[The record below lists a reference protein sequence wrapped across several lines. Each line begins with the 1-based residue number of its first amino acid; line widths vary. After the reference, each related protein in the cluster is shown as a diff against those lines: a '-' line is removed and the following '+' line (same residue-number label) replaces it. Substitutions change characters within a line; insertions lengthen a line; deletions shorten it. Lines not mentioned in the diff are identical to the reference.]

1 MTTDTVTHA
10 TPLSG
15 RHVAVCGV
23 ERSVD
28 EWTETMVVEGRTMTV
43 RPIRDDDIDRLRRLF
58 YRLSP
63 ETVYRR
69 FFQPVKQ
76 PSEKLLHHLAEVDH
90 DLRQAIVAE
99 LDDEIIAVVRYD
111 RSSPSA
117 AAEVAVLVEDAW
129 QGHGLGRRLLRRLAA
144 DALEHG
150 IVEMSATV
158 LGENQ
163 RALRLA
169 RHVAPDTHSQLDH
182 GEWLLDFH
190 LPAAG

>member
-1 MTTDTVTHA
+1 MD
-10 TPLSG
+10 
-15 RHVAVCGV
+15 
-23 ERSVD
+23 D
-28 EWTETMVVEGRTMTV
+28 WTEEIVIEDRTLTV
-43 RPIRDDDIDRLRRLF
+43 RPIREDDVDRLRRLF

-63 ETVYRR
+63 ETVYWR

-99 LDDEIIAVVRYD
+99 LDDELIAVVRYD
-111 RSSPSA
+111 RTSASSI
-117 AAEVAVLVEDAW
+117 AEVAVLVEDAW
-129 QGHGLGRRLLRRLAA
+129 QGHGVGRKLLRRLAA

-150 IVEMSATV
+150 VTEMSATV
-158 LGENQ
+158 LGQNQ

-169 RHVAPDTHSQLDH
+169 HHVAPDTHGQLDQ

-190 LPAAG
+190 LPAAGTGVRSA

>member
-1 MTTDTVTHA
+1 MD
-10 TPLSG
+10 
-15 RHVAVCGV
+15 
-23 ERSVD
+23 D
-28 EWTETMVVEGRTMTV
+28 WTETIAVEGRTLTI
-43 RPIRDDDIDRLRRLF
+43 RPIRDDDVDRLRRLF

-76 PSEKLLHHLAEVDH
+76 PSEKMLHHLAEVDH

-99 LDDEIIAVVRYD
+99 VDDEIIAVVRYD
-111 RSSPSA
+111 REATTP

-129 QGHGLGRRLLRRLAA
+129 QGHGLGRRLLRRLAV

-150 IVEMSATV
+150 VVDLTATV
-158 LGENQ
+158 LGENH

-169 RHVAPDTHSQLDH
+169 HHVAPDTHGHLDH
-182 GEWLLDFH
+182 GEWLLDIH

>member
-1 MTTDTVTHA
+1 VTGDTVTHA
-10 TPLSG
+10 TPGSG
-15 RHVAVCGV
+15 RHVGLAGV

-28 EWTETMVVEGRTMTV
+28 DWTETMVVAGRTVTV
-43 RPIRDDDIDRLRRLF
+43 RPIRDDDVDRLRRLF

-63 ETVYRR
+63 ETVYWR

-111 RSSPSA
+111 RASA
-117 AAEVAVLVEDAW
+117 SDVADVAVLVEDAW
-129 QGHGLGRRLLRRLAA
+129 QGHGLGRKLLRRLTV

-150 IVEMSATV
+150 VVDMTATV
-158 LGENQ
+158 LGQNQ

-169 RHVAPDTHSQLDH
+169 HRVAPDTHGQLDH

>member
-1 MTTDTVTHA
+1 MDDWAEST
-10 TPLSG
+10 L
-15 RHVAVCGV
+15 
-23 ERSVD
+23 
-28 EWTETMVVEGRTMTV
+28 VEGRTLTI
-43 RPIRDDDIDRLRRLF
+43 RPIRDDDVDRLRRLF

-69 FFQPVKQ
+69 FFQPVKR

-90 DLRQAIVAE
+90 QLRQAIVAE
-99 LDDEIIAVVRYD
+99 LDDEIVAVARYD
-111 RSSPSA
+111 RASNTPV
-117 AAEVAVLVEDAW
+117 AEVAILVEDAW
-129 QGHGLGRRLLRRLAA
+129 QGHGLGRRLLRRLAL

-150 IVEMSATV
+150 VADLTATV

-169 RHVAPDTHSQLDH
+169 HHVAPDTRGHLDH
-182 GEWLLDFH
+182 GEWLLDIH

>member
-1 MTTDTVTHA
+1 M
-10 TPLSG
+10 
-15 RHVAVCGV
+15 RGV
-23 ERSVD
+23 DGSVD
-28 EWTETMVVEGRTMTV
+28 EWTETMTVEGRTLTI

-58 YRLSP
+58 YRLSAR
-63 ETVYRR
+63 TVYLR
-69 FFQPVKQ
+69 FFQPVKR

-99 LDDEIIAVVRYD
+99 LDDEIVAVVRYD
-111 RSSPSA
+111 REAPTPV
-117 AAEVAVLVEDAW
+117 AEVAVVVEDAW
-129 QGHGLGRRLLRRLAA
+129 QGHGLGRKLLRRLAV

-150 IVEMSATV
+150 VAELTATV

-169 RHVAPDTHSQLDH
+169 HHVAPGTHGQLDH
-182 GEWLLDFH
+182 GEWLLDIR

>member
-1 MTTDTVTHA
+1 
-10 TPLSG
+10 
-15 RHVAVCGV
+15 
-23 ERSVD
+23 VD
-28 EWTETMVVEGRTMTV
+28 DWTETVVVEGRVLTV
-43 RPIRDDDIDRLRRLF
+43 RPIRDDDVDRLRRLF

-69 FFQPVKQ
+69 FFQPVKR

-90 DLRQAIVAE
+90 ELRQAIVAE

-111 RSSPSA
+111 RSTA
-117 AAEVAVLVEDAW
+117 TDVAEVAVLVEDAW
-129 QGHGLGRRLLRRLAA
+129 QGHGLGRRLLRRLAV

-150 IVEMSATV
+150 VADLTATV

-169 RHVAPDTHSQLDH
+169 QHVAPGTHGQLDH
-182 GEWLLDFH
+182 GEWLLDIH
-190 LPAAG
+190 LPTAG

>member
-1 MTTDTVTHA
+1 
-10 TPLSG
+10 
-15 RHVAVCGV
+15 
-23 ERSVD
+23 VD
-28 EWTETMVVEGRTMTV
+28 DWTETIVVEGRALMV
-43 RPIRDDDIDRLRRLF
+43 RPIRDDDVDRLRRLF

-90 DLRQAIVAE
+90 QLRQAIVAE

-111 RSSPSA
+111 RSTA
-117 AAEVAVLVEDAW
+117 TDVAEVAVVVEDAW
-129 QGHGLGRRLLRRLAA
+129 QGHGLGRRLLRRLAV

-150 IVEMSATV
+150 VADLTATV

-169 RHVAPDTHSQLDH
+169 HHVAPGTHGQLDH
-182 GEWLLDFH
+182 GEWLLDIH

>member
-1 MTTDTVTHA
+1 MD
-10 TPLSG
+10 
-15 RHVAVCGV
+15 
-23 ERSVD
+23 D
-28 EWTETMVVEGRTMTV
+28 WTETVVVEGRTVTV
-43 RPIRDDDIDRLRRLF
+43 RPIRNDDIDRLRRLF

-63 ETVYRR
+63 ETVYWR
-69 FFQPVKQ
+69 FFQPVRQ

-111 RSSPSA
+111 RASASSP
-117 AAEVAVLVEDAW
+117 AEVAVLVEDAW
-129 QGHGLGRRLLRRLAA
+129 QGHGLGRKLLRRLTV

-150 IVEMSATV
+150 VVEMSATV
-158 LGENQ
+158 LGQNQ

-169 RHVAPDTHSQLDH
+169 HHLAPGTHGQLDH
-182 GEWLLDFH
+182 GEWLLDIH

>member
-1 MTTDTVTHA
+1 
-10 TPLSG
+10 
-15 RHVAVCGV
+15 
-23 ERSVD
+23 VD
-28 EWTETMVVEGRTMTV
+28 DWTETMVVEGRTLTV
-43 RPIRDDDIDRLRRLF
+43 RPIRDDDVHRLRRLF

-90 DLRQAIVAE
+90 ELRQAIVAE

-111 RSSPSA
+111 RSTA
-117 AAEVAVLVEDAW
+117 ADVAEVAVLVEDAW
-129 QGHGLGRRLLRRLAA
+129 QGHGLGRRLLRRLAV

-150 IVEMSATV
+150 VADLTATV

-169 RHVAPDTHSQLDH
+169 HHVAPGTHGQLDH
-182 GEWLLDFH
+182 GEWLLDIH

>member
-1 MTTDTVTHA
+1 MDDWAETTVI
-10 TPLSG
+10 
-15 RHVAVCGV
+15 
-23 ERSVD
+23 
-28 EWTETMVVEGRTMTV
+28 EGTTLTI
-43 RPIRDDDIDRLRRLF
+43 RPIRDDDVDRLRRLF

-63 ETVYRR
+63 QTVYRR

-90 DLRQAIVAE
+90 QLRQAIVAE
-99 LDDEIIAVVRYD
+99 IDDEIIAVARYD
-111 RSSPSA
+111 RASTDS
-117 AAEVAVLVEDAW
+117 AAEVAIVVEDAW
-129 QGHGLGRRLLRRLAA
+129 QGHGVGRRLLRRLGL

-150 IVEMSATV
+150 VVDLTATV

-169 RHVAPDTHSQLDH
+169 HRVAPSTHGQLDH
-182 GEWLLDFH
+182 GEWLLDIH